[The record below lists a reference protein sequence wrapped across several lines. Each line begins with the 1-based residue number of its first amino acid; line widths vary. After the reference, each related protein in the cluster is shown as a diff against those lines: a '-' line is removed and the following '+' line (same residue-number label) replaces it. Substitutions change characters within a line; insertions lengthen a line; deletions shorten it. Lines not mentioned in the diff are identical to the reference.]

1 MAWFAEL
8 KRRQWYCIVGLK
20 MNNVYKKKLYDD
32 WYASLTDEQKDRL
45 EQHRQKK
52 REQNERELQDIFNR
66 LSIMSSCIANAYASS
81 DSRIPYSD
89 FVKLCK

>member
-1 MAWFAEL
+1 MAWYAEL
-8 KRRQWYCIVGLK
+8 KRRKWYRIVGIN
-20 MNNVYKKKLYDD
+20 MRYIYKKKLYDE

-45 EQHRQKK
+45 EQYRQKK
-52 REQNERELQDIFNR
+52 REQNERELQDILNR
-66 LSIMSSCIANAYASS
+66 FSIMSSCIANAYASS